1 MDTLD
6 GLLEK
11 SQTQLAESQQKETT
25 ALHNFEMLKQSLEDE
40 IKFATKDSEEAKKG
54 VAGGNEEKSTA
65 EGDLAVTSKQQ
76 KRKQKMIDKANKA
89 VGSITALGIALLA
102 LAIVAQLLVGAS
114 NMAFLGN
121 VVGNITALVAEL
133 GSAGLAGLISL
144 GVVLWLFNR

>member
-1 MDTLD
+1 MKVIL
-6 GLLEK
+6 
-11 SQTQLAESQQKETT
+11 S
-25 ALHNFEMLKQSLEDE
+25 
-40 IKFATKDSEEAKKG
+40 
-54 VAGGNEEKSTA
+54 
-65 EGDLAVTSKQQ
+65 
-76 KRKQKMIDKANKA
+76 KQKMIDKANKA